1 MLKYFFTHFFFIIFF
16 FIIFFFPHQDE
27 RMDGRVSH
35 ASFVYGRGVGAAFQL
50 VDDVLDFEGEFCCC
64 VVLTIIVVFC
74 SWKHSL
80 FILFF

>member
-1 MLKYFFTHFFFIIFF
+1 MLKYFFTHFFFLFF
-16 FIIFFFPHQDE
+16 YYFFPHQDE

-64 VVLTIIVVFC
+64 VVLTIILFFV
-74 SWKHSL
+74 HGNTL
-80 FILFF
+80 FIPLF